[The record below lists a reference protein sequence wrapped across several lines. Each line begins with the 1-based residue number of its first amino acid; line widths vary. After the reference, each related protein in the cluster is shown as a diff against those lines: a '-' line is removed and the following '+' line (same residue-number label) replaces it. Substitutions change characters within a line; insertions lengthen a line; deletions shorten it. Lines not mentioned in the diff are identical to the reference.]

1 MELSSSKPIYIQIK
15 EYYESLIDSGV
26 LKEGEEMPSVREI
39 AILYH
44 INPNTVQRALSLM
57 VESGYLR
64 NIPKKG
70 FYVNKVE
77 KNNKGII
84 RKALDE
90 LYALGISKDEILE
103 ELGGEKKWLRLK
115 I

>member
-1 MELSSSKPIYIQIK
+1 MELSATKPIYLQIK
-15 EYYESLIDSGV
+15 DYYENLIDSGV

-57 VESGYLR
+57 VESGYLQ

-70 FYVNKVE
+70 FYVSKV
-77 KNNKGII
+77 KRNNKKII
-84 RKALDE
+84 RNKLDE
-90 LYALGISKDEILE
+90 LYSLGISKKEILE
-103 ELGGEKKWLRLK
+103 ELGGEDK
-115 I
+115 

>member
-1 MELSSSKPIYIQIK
+1 MELSSAKPIYLQIK
-15 EYYESLIDSGV
+15 EYYEGLIDSGV

-44 INPNTVQRALSLM
+44 INPNTVQRAMTLM
-57 VESGYLR
+57 VESGYLQ

-77 KNNKGII
+77 KNNKKII
-84 RKALDE
+84 RNKLDE
-90 LYALGISKDEILE
+90 LYSLGITKEEILE
-103 ELGGEKKWLRLK
+103 ELGGGKK
-115 I
+115 

>member
-39 AILYH
+39 ALLYH

-90 LYALGISKDEILE
+90 LYALGISKEEILE

>member
-1 MELSSSKPIYIQIK
+1 MELSSTKPIYLQIK
-15 EYYESLIDSGV
+15 EYYEGLIDSGV

-44 INPNTVQRALSLM
+44 INPNTVQRAMSLM

-70 FYVNKVE
+70 FYVSKVE
-77 KNNKGII
+77 KNNQKII
-84 RKALDE
+84 RNKLEE
-90 LYALGISKDEILE
+90 LYSLGISKEEILE
-103 ELGGEKKWLRLK
+103 ELGGEKK
-115 I
+115 

>member
-1 MELSSSKPIYIQIK
+1 MEFTSAKPIYIQIK
-15 EYYESLIDSGV
+15 EYYENLIDSGA

-57 VESGYLR
+57 VEDGYLQ

-70 FYVNKVE
+70 FYVCRIE
-77 KNNKGII
+77 KNNKKII
-84 RKALDE
+84 QKKLEE
-90 LYALGISKDEILE
+90 LYALGISKEEILE
-103 ELGGEKKWLRLK
+103 EIGGEKK
-115 I
+115 

>member
-1 MELSSSKPIYIQIK
+1 MELSASKPIYIQIK

-84 RKALDE
+84 RKVLDE

-103 ELGGEKKWLRLK
+103 ELGGEKK
-115 I
+115 

>member
-57 VESGYLR
+57 VDDGYLQ

-70 FYVNKVE
+70 FYVSKVE
-77 KNNKGII
+77 RNNKKII
-84 RKALDE
+84 RNKLDE
-90 LYALGISKDEILE
+90 LYALGISKEEIIK
-103 ELGGEKKWLRLK
+103 ELGGEDK
-115 I
+115 

>member
-15 EYYESLIDSGV
+15 EYYESLINSGV

-70 FYVNKVE
+70 FYVNRVE
-77 KNNKGII
+77 RNNRRII

-90 LYALGISKDEILE
+90 LYSLGISEEEILE
-103 ELGGEKKWLRLK
+103 ELGSEKK
-115 I
+115 